1 MGMFDYFRSS
11 YDLGEPFTETV
22 CQSKTFHEHHRGSL
36 DLYWL
41 DPSGCLWV
49 VDETDISDM
58 VESDTALLGFE
69 WVLNGNH
76 GKVTPCRISRTV
88 LVYPERYKGRWEDWP
103 ECSLTFLNGKLQHYE
118 ARPRPVP
125 PHWVS
130 SSSGVSGRKGT

>member
-22 CQSKTFHEHHRGSL
+22 CQSKTFNEKYRGFL

-41 DPSGCLWV
+41 DPSGRLWV
-49 VDETDISDM
+49 IEDENIYDVVDSD
-58 VESDTALLGFE
+58 ENLLGLE
-69 WVLNGNH
+69 YILNGNH
-76 GKVTPCRISRTV
+76 GRVKACQLSKTV
-88 LVYPERYKGRWEDWP
+88 VVYPQTHKGQWEDWP

-130 SSSGVSGRKGT
+130 DSSGVSRREGA